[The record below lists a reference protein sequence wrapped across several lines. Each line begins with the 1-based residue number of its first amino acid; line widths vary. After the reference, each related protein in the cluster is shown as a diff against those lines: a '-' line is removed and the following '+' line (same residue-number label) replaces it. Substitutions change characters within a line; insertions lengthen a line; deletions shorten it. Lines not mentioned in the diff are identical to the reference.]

1 VISERDEE
9 LLNRFIDGELSAE
22 EAAEFEARLSASEDL
37 AAVRDEFVQM
47 GSALREHVAT
57 ELNDVDFSGF
67 FDGVIA
73 RLDPEESPAVESAP
87 TAANVETLESG
98 VFSSLKAWWSDNW
111 TPVLVGAAAA
121 AAIAFWIGQGTN
133 PTPVPT
139 PDVAKAPA
147 ESTATKSIVASDQPR
162 EAKPANVVV
171 DAIRNEGNK
180 AILVSQPVED
190 DGAMVIWLL
199 DEEEEEEQPVDGED
213 PI

>member
-1 VISERDEE
+1 MISERDEE
-9 LLNRFIDGELSAE
+9 LLNRFIDGELSVD

-57 ELNDVDFSGF
+57 ELDEVDFSGF

-73 RLDPEESPAVESAP
+73 RLGPDEAPVIEPAP
-87 TAANVETLESG
+87 TAAVVETTEEG
-98 VFSSLKAWWSDNW
+98 VISSMKAWWSNNW

-121 AAIAFWIGQGTN
+121 AAIAFWMGQGTS
-133 PTPVPT
+133 PTPVTT
-139 PDVAKAPA
+139 PDVARAPA

-162 EAKPANVVV
+162 EAQPANVVV

-199 DEEEEEEQPVDGED
+199 DEEEEDEQPVDGED